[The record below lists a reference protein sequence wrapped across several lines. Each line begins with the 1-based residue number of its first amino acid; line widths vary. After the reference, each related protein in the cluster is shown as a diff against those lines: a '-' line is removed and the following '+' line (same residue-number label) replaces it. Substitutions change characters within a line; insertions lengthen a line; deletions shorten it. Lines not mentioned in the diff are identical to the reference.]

1 MVNADRSMGNRDLL
15 RVGFEEPPVH
25 RLNLN
30 LLYPLDAI
38 LHAPT
43 LTEAGRRVHL
53 SQSAMSH
60 ALRRLREHFGD
71 DLVIHAGGDQHL
83 TPLGAALRGQ
93 VRRVLR
99 DVDGTFNFA
108 LSFDPSANTGTI
120 TVAASDVVEQMLLG
134 PVVRGL
140 LNRAPGL
147 TINIV
152 PLDADAP
159 HRALDQGAELL
170 LLRADAALAE
180 LETLPILTDRLSCLI
195 WTGHSQLAGRVE
207 IDEDCYRAAR
217 HVIARDERMPVF
229 ASDRRAAELLKARRI
244 AMRASSQTALPAIV
258 IGSDLIATGSSWL
271 FQGFAANMS
280 VKVVAAPFAQES
292 TPIVAQWAAHRRRD
306 PMLAWFV
313 EQIKA
318 YVALFPGRLSG
329 HDPAPL

>member
-1 MVNADRSMGNRDLL
+1 MVNADQSLNSPDLI
-15 RVGFEEPPVH
+15 RTSVEEPPVH

-83 TPLGAALRGQ
+83 TPLAVALRGE

-108 LSFDPSANTGTI
+108 LSFDPAINAGTI

-134 PVVRGL
+134 PVLRRL
-140 LNRAPGL
+140 LDSAPGL
-147 TINIV
+147 TLTII
-152 PLDADAP
+152 PLDANAP
-159 HRALDQGAELL
+159 HRALDDGAELL
-170 LLRADAALAE
+170 LLPADAALAE

-195 WTGHSQLAGRVE
+195 WTGHSQLADQVE
-207 IDEDCYRAAR
+207 IDVDGYRAAR
-217 HVIARDERMPVF
+217 HVIARDERLS
-229 ASDRRAAELLKARRI
+229 ALATDRCAAELLRARRI
-244 AMRASSQTALPAIV
+244 AMRASSQTTLPAIL

-271 FQGFAANMS
+271 FQNFASTMP
-280 VKVVAAPFAQES
+280 VKVLAAPFAQENN
-292 TPIVAQWAAHRRRD
+292 PIVAQWAAHRRRD

-313 EQIKA
+313 EQIEA
-318 YVALFPGRLSG
+318 YVELFPGRF
-329 HDPAPL
+329 